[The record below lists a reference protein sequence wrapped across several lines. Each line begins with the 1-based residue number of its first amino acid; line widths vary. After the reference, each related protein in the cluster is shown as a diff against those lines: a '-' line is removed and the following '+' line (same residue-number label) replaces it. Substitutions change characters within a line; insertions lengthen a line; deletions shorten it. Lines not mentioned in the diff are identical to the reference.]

1 VTAPLERDE
10 GRDIYEIRDDLEE
23 TIWEYV
29 GVVRD
34 GERLADGIQRLRRLR
49 EALSSV
55 AVGGT
60 RRYNLT
66 WQQWMDVENLALA
79 AEMVARSA
87 RYRTE
92 SRGAHYREDYP
103 ERNDEEWLSNV
114 CVQRSEDGVEVWDD
128 PVTFTRMTV
137 RERRSPRTENR
148 PLTTDQSRWSQ
159 EGPVLQWRA
168 TRGRRSSRPRR
179 LPKSL
184 IRPVHE

>member
-23 TIWEYV
+23 TMWEYV

-128 PVTFTRMTV
+128 PVTFTRLHPDDGAGTTV
-137 RERRSPRTENR
+137 PENGESAAH
-148 PLTTDQSRWSQ
+148 D
-159 EGPVLQWRA
+159 
-168 TRGRRSSRPRR
+168 
-179 LPKSL
+179 
-184 IRPVHE
+184 